1 MAINSFGFGGANA
14 HILLRSNTKT
24 KAMAT
29 QDNIPRV
36 VAVSGRT
43 DQAITSWL
51 NQVSASFTSLSFTLL
66 LINFWSNIKK
76 VKLVAYYDFK
86 TTQQN

>member
-24 KAMAT
+24 KAVAT

-51 NQVSASFTSLSFTLL
+51 NQVSAS
-66 LINFWSNIKK
+66 
-76 VKLVAYYDFK
+76 
-86 TTQQN
+86 